1 METDN
6 KEIPNN
12 TKLLMEASRRLT
24 VLSDQLIASE
34 NENAK
39 LKVMIAELEPSFGT
53 LKKAFDELLELTKE
67 YREKLGYNDSSDFE
81 YDWYEKSGLL

>member
-24 VLSDQLIASE
+24 VLSDQLIESE
-34 NENAK
+34 NQNAK
-39 LKVMIAELEPSFGT
+39 LKVLIAELEPSFGT
-53 LKKAFDELLELTKE
+53 LKKAFDELIELTEE
-67 YREKLGYNDSSDFE
+67 YREKLGYNQGRDFQYE
-81 YDWYEKSGLL
+81 WYEKAGLL

>member
-24 VLSDQLIASE
+24 VLSDQLIESE
-34 NENAK
+34 NQNAK
-39 LKVMIAELEPSFGT
+39 LKVFISELEPRYIA
-53 LKKAFDELLELTKE
+53 LKRTFDELIELTAE
-67 YREKLGYNDSSDFE
+67 YREKLGYNQGQDFE
-81 YDWYEKSGLL
+81 YEWYEKAGLF

>member
-1 METDN
+1 MEIDN

-34 NENAK
+34 NQNAK
-39 LKVMIAELEPSFGT
+39 MKVMIAELEPSFGT
-53 LKKAFDELLELTKE
+53 LKKAFDELMELTAE
-67 YREKLGYNDSSDFE
+67 YREKLGYNQGQDFE
-81 YDWYEKSGLL
+81 YEWYEKAGLL